1 MTTLAIPN
9 NAILARPSTQKN
21 SSGFSLYDDAKSFA
35 GLGANLG
42 GAAVGAA
49 AAFTFGTFAEVIP
62 GKDSVPDWF
71 FKFLAGGGAIFS
83 GYFLYKVWK
92 LIKKEKQ
99 ADVKTAPFALT
110 DETLVKNIG
119 NSVAKVSANSDKVLG
134 LSLNILN
141 GNPDGDTIAQ
151 ARNLFTCWTNDEIK
165 NIVTKYRGR
174 PEIELINGNGID
186 AKIYFP
192 DLKDRLAIL
201 TGYIIG
207 TRDVCL
213 TTPDSEKNALPQTIT
228 GQFLDLNEIEAG
240 KFDLDRLVPDEFAI
254 VYSAAKHYVE
264 GTLVSDNDSITK
276 VFHKINTDTS
286 LTQLKNYFKGTL
298 GENNNEANKALTEFK
313 KTYNYL
319 KVLQK
324 AIEYVIS
331 TEGQTNISAGK
342 VRNAA
347 VLKAALISGLGL
359 RFDPNVPV
367 NDQLKKYLEDV
378 QETSASPVKKGL
390 KYKVS
395 ELERLCSKLQET
407 QGEGGISI
415 SITKEDSKEKTYGN
429 IFTHP
434 TDEFIVFDELIKE
447 FNCS

>member
-9 NAILARPSTQKN
+9 NAILAKPSTQKN

-99 ADVKTAPFALT
+99 ADAKTTPFALT

-134 LSLNILN
+134 LSLDILN
-141 GNPDGDTIAQ
+141 GSPDNDTIAQ
-151 ARNLFTCWTNDEIK
+151 ARNLFTYWTNDEIK

-186 AKIYFP
+186 AKIYFS
-192 DLKDRLAIL
+192 DLKDRLAVL
-201 TGYIIG
+201 TGYIVE
-207 TRDVCL
+207 TED
-213 TTPDSEKNALPQTIT
+213 TTIKLHDDLPQKIT
-228 GQFLDLNEIEAG
+228 DQFLGLEKIEDG
-240 KFDLDRLVPDEFAI
+240 TFNLDHLVPDEFAI
-254 VYSAAKHYVE
+254 VYSAARHYVKD
-264 GTLVSDNDSITK
+264 TLASKNDSITE
-276 VFHKINTDTS
+276 VFREISTDAS
-286 LTQLKNYFKGTL
+286 LAKLKNYFKGPL
-298 GENNNEANKALTEFK
+298 GPDNNTANNALTEFK

-342 VRNAA
+342 ARNVA
-347 VLKAALISGLGL
+347 VLKAALISGLGIK
-359 RFDPNVPV
+359 FDPKKSV
-367 NDQLKKYLEDV
+367 NNQLREYLEDV
-378 QETSASPVKKGL
+378 QGTSLKKGL

-395 ELERLCSKLQET
+395 ELERLCSKLQEA
-407 QGEGGISI
+407 QGEGSTSI
-415 SITKEDSKEKTYGN
+415 GITKEDSKDKTYGN

-447 FNCS
+447 FSCS